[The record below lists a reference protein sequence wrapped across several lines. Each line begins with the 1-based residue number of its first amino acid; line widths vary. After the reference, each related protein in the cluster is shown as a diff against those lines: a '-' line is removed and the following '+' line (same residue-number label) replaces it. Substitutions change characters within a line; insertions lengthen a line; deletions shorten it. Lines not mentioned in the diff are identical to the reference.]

1 MIAAAAVAMIFSPL
15 ALIASPAPPSLS
27 LSPLPVSLS
36 LSSAAAARDHRQI
49 LTKEMMID
57 VRDEICSGEKNDGGV
72 GRIGAAFAF
81 YLPISPHCGWL
92 LAF

>member
-1 MIAAAAVAMIFSPL
+1 
-15 ALIASPAPPSLS
+15 
-27 LSPLPVSLS
+27 
-36 LSSAAAARDHRQI
+36 
-49 LTKEMMID
+49 MMID